1 MFQLQLIQVTRYKSF
16 PAASSSLPFPTTDR
30 EMNPGPHPEYIM
42 AGLPLMRE
50 GHSLWGEAPCRAWG
64 AIN

>member
-1 MFQLQLIQVTRYKSF
+1 MFQLQLIQVTRYKSL
-16 PAASSSLPFPTTDR
+16 PAASPPSHPQPTDR
-30 EMNPGPHPEYIM
+30 EMNPGPRPEYIM

-50 GHSLWGEAPCRAWG
+50 GHSLWGEAPCRAWD